1 MAHSNSHP
9 SHSDVPEELVAQH
22 RSDWHRFTSWTV
34 KLCVA
39 TAAVLVLMLV
49 FLRIL

>member
-1 MAHSNSHP
+1 MAHSNSH
-9 SHSDVPEELVAQH
+9 SADHDVPEELVAQH
-22 RSDWHRFTSWTV
+22 RSEWHRFTGWTV

-39 TAAVLVLMLV
+39 TAVVLLLMLL